1 MATLTAALRRRAHR
15 APAHHA
21 RTPAAP
27 TTTTADAPSPT
38 DSVAFLVEAASA
50 LAASGLAAHDVED
63 AMARCARRLR
73 INAACNVTP
82 VSVLVAAG
90 EGDAQRAHLVP
101 IRSGGS
107 NLARLCDLDR
117 ALTGVVSGAL
127 QPRAAL
133 RAVRDA
139 ADAPPVHGLV
149 VSAVGAGAL
158 AASAGAFFG
167 GSIPDV
173 VAAGAVGM
181 GVALL
186 TTLIGAHDRL
196 GRLTDFSAGFIA
208 AFASAHLARAFPP
221 LHPQVITL
229 AGVVALLPGLALT
242 IAVSEIASRSLVAG
256 ASRLLGALAGLF
268 TLVFGVAL
276 GLRAAGAPLTLAPT
290 GAFDQP
296 AWLPAVALL
305 LACASLHIV
314 FQARHRHA
322 LLTAGAGALGFLAA
336 RAATASFG
344 PELGAFAGASAVAI
358 ASNLA
363 TRLLD
368 RPAVLTLLPGMLLL
382 VPGSL
387 GFRSIAGIV
396 GHDAADA
403 LSGIQGVVTMG
414 IVAVA
419 LVTGLLVANV
429 IVPPRAWK

>member
-1 MATLTAALRRRAHR
+1 MAPRTAAPRRRAHR
-15 APAHHA
+15 AAP
-21 RTPAAP
+21 RPFVSTPAI
-27 TTTTADAPSPT
+27 ADAPSPT

-63 AMARCARRLR
+63 AMTRCARRLR

-90 EGDAQRAHLVP
+90 EGDDQRAHLVP
-101 IRSGGS
+101 IRAAGS

-117 ALTGVVSGAL
+117 ALAGVLAGAL
-127 QPRAAL
+127 HPRAAL

-139 ADAPPVHGLV
+139 SSAPPVHGLA
-149 VSAVGAGAL
+149 VSSLGAGAL

-173 VAAGAVGM
+173 VAAGALGM

-186 TTLIGAHDRL
+186 TALLAAHDRL
-196 GRLTDFSAGFIA
+196 GRLTDFIAGFAA
-208 AFASAHLARAFPP
+208 AFAAAHLARAFPP
-221 LHPQVITL
+221 LHPQIVTL

-276 GLRAAGAPLTLAPT
+276 GLRAAGAPLAIAPT

-296 AWLPAVALL
+296 EWLPAVALA

-314 FQARHRHA
+314 FQAKRRHA
-322 LLTAGAGALGFLAA
+322 LLIAGAGALGFLTA
-336 RAATASFG
+336 RAATANFG
-344 PELGAFAGASAVAI
+344 PELGAFTGAGAVAV

-363 TRLLD
+363 TRILD

-396 GHDAADA
+396 GPDAADA
-403 LSGIQGVVTMG
+403 ISGVQGVVTMG

-429 IVPPRAWK
+429 IIPPRAWK